1 VADDTTGA
9 SLQAT
14 TTGRYRGNALHFDAL
29 GRSHCTL
36 QHPLARIV
44 VYYNSGQSD
53 GIRGGSFLIKLTRF
67 AC

>member
-14 TTGRYRGNALHFDAL
+14 TTGNALHFDAL

-53 GIRGGSFLIKLTRF
+53 GIRGESFLIKLTRF